1 MSGVATPSLISPRRS
16 LEAMLQANGHGVVLP
31 KSAREGLEELGCSK
45 LDNDAGN
52 KMDIML
58 MDLAMPMMNGDRFSR
73 VGEIMHPG
81 IPTVMLTGLAEML
94 HTSEFLARS
103 IR

>member
-1 MSGVATPSLISPRRS
+1 MSGLATPSLISPRRS

-58 MDLAMPMMNGDRFSR
+58 MDLAMPMMDGDKLLR
-73 VGEIMHPG
+73 VGEIMHAG
-81 IPTVMLTGLAEML
+81 IPTVMFTGFADML
-94 HTSEFLARS
+94 HDCKFLARS